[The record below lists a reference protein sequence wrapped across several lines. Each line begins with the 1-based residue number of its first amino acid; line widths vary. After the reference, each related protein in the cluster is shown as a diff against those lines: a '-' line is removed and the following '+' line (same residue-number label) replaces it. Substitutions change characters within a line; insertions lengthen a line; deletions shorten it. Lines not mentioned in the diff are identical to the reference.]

1 MNNFLFNATKT
12 LQSNTFLGLIVGENI
27 ITLQRVNSTND
38 YLKHNL
44 SNSTPYREGTVIM
57 AEDQYAGKGQMGG
70 TWASQAGKNLT
81 FSVLFNPVFLH
92 PKNQFQLNIAVSLA
106 IIQFLEPLLG
116 KKLRIKW
123 PNDIYVDE
131 RKLGGI
137 LIENIIRGTMWKHAI
152 VGIGLNINQT
162 DFDETYHK
170 ACSLK
175 QMLGKTFAIKPLLN
189 LLCKALSNEYYLLQK
204 GTIEKQKEQY
214 KSLLYR
220 FEEASSFKVGDEL
233 MYGKIIDVTT
243 EGRLLIDFGDKVL
256 DFGIKEI
263 TFC

>member
-38 YLKHNL
+38 YLKHSL

-57 AEDQYAGKGQMGG
+57 AEDQYAGKGQMGSI
-70 TWASQAGKNLT
+70 WASQAGRNLT
-81 FSVLFNPVFLH
+81 FSVLFNPDFLS
-92 PKNQFQLNIAVSLA
+92 PKDQFQLNIAISLA
-106 IIQFLEPLLG
+106 ITQLLEPMLG

-123 PNDIYVDE
+123 PNDIYVDDK
-131 RKLGGI
+131 KLGGI
-137 LIENIIRGTMWKHAI
+137 LIENIIRGTTWKHAI

-162 DFDETYHK
+162 DFDETHHK

-175 QMLGKTFAIKPLLN
+175 QILGKTFAIKPLLN
-189 LLCKALSNEYYLLQK
+189 QLCKALSNQYYLLQQ
-204 GTIEKQKEQY
+204 GNIAQQKAQY
-214 KSLLYR
+214 KNSLYR
-220 FEEASSFKVGDEL
+220 FGEASSFKIGDQL
-233 MYGKIIDVTT
+233 MYGKIIDITT
-243 EGRLLIDFGDKVL
+243 TGRLLIDFGDQVS